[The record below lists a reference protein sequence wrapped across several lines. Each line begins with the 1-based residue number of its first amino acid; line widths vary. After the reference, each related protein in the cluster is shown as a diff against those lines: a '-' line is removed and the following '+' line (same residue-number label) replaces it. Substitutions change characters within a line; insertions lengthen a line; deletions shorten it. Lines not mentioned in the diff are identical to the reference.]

1 MIGYNGEKISNSG
14 KGSKPRKADKEKYD
28 KNYDAI
34 DWGRRKRPHK
44 ATSSSLRY
52 RKGYQQ

>member
-1 MIGYNGEKISNSG
+1 MIGYNGEKISSSG